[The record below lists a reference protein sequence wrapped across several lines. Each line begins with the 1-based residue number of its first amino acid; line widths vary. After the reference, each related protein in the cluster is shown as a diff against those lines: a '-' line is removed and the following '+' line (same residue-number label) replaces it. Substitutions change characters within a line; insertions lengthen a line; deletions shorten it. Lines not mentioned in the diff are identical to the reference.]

1 MPSSTFR
8 RRGACVAAVIAAATA
23 TAAIAPGAAS
33 ASTVTYEGPAG
44 AEVLVLRAAPGETNH
59 LSVQDDS
66 SSSAVNLYDSTVPVT
81 QLPAQCTDN
90 SAYGYVT
97 CPAPNGVRLELGD
110 GDDRAAVSL
119 GVTVPVAMLGGPG
132 NDALE
137 GNAGVN
143 ALTGEAGND
152 TLKGSGGD
160 DVLDG
165 GDGNDTLDGYAGRD
179 HLLGGAG
186 DDLLM
191 PDHYEDP
198 SADVVDGGPGVDRI
212 EEDYSTR
219 TIDDV
224 EPPLSFTL
232 AGGADDGRPGE
243 GDDIQGVERFV
254 LSKGVTRFAGT
265 DAAEYVKLL
274 QVSEPGDLSGAGG
287 DDELRGGDGSDRIDG
302 GTGDDILDGGF
313 GDDTITGGP
322 GRDQISADLA
332 GGDCGPL
339 WCKYPYGNDVVQA
352 RDGEVDSITCG
363 AGTDRV
369 IADAGDLVAP
379 DCETVERAT
388 AAGSGTGTAGGGGTG
403 TSGSGPGTRVTLAA
417 PAGQHLRTA
426 LRRGLRVRVTGGT
439 AGARVLVRALL
450 GGRTVATGSG
460 RAGGT
465 VVLRFTAKARRTLA
479 RRASVRLTLVSGTV
493 RAPLTVRR

>member
-1 MPSSTFR
+1 MPSTAIHL
-8 RRGACVAAVIAAATA
+8 RGAALAAVIAAT
-23 TAAIAPGAAS
+23 TAIAPGVAS
-33 ASTVTYEGPAG
+33 ASTVTYEGSPG
-44 AEVLVLRAAPGETNH
+44 AEVLVLRGAPGEVNQT
-59 LSVQDDS
+59 SVQDDEG
-66 SSSAVNLYDSTVPVT
+66 AIRLYDSTNPVT
-81 QLPAQCTDN
+81 QLPAQCTDH
-90 SAYGYVT
+90 SDYGYVT
-97 CPAPNGVRLELGD
+97 CPAPKGVRLELGD
-110 GDDRAAVSL
+110 GNDRATVSL
-119 GVTVPVAMLGGPG
+119 DVKLPVAMLGGAG
-132 NDALE
+132 DDQLE
-137 GNAGVN
+137 GNAAVN
-143 ALTGEAGND
+143 ALSGDAGND
-152 TLKGSGGD
+152 ILRGSGGD
-160 DVLDG
+160 DTLDG

-186 DDLLM
+186 DDLLY

-219 TIDDV
+219 TTGDV

-243 GDDIQGVERFV
+243 GDDIQGVERFF

-265 DAAEYVKLL
+265 DAAEFVKLH

-302 GTGDDILDGGF
+302 GTGNDVLDGGF

-339 WCKYPYGNDVVQA
+339 WCKYPYGNDVIQA

-369 IADAGDLVAP
+369 VADVADVVAP
-379 DCETVERAT
+379 DCETVERGTAT
-388 AAGSGTGTAGGGGTG
+388 GGGTGSGSGSGGAAGGGGGGG
-403 TSGSGPGTRVTLAA
+403 TATRITLAA
-417 PAGQHLRTA
+417 PAGQRLATV
-426 LRRGLRVRVTGGT
+426 LRRGLRVRVSGGK
-439 AGARVLVRALL
+439 AGARIVVRALS
-450 GGRTVATGSG
+450 GGQPVATGSG
-460 RAGGT
+460 RVGGT

-479 RRASVRLTLVSGTV
+479 RRASIRLTLVSGSV
-493 RAPLTVRR
+493 RAPTTVRR